1 MARKNRSLT
10 TFDEVSSNELN
21 DTNNG
26 NINNTEK
33 ETVNNINN
41 NIKNKT
47 EKEIENN
54 ILNNG
59 ENGIKKETVKNNVN
73 NTNNDSLNNSKL
85 DDLLSGKKEKKN
97 VPTMIHL
104 EPEVTKVLDKI
115 SGVKKG
121 RSGKKSQIVN
131 EVLKEFF
138 RSRGLMD

>member
-10 TFDEVSSNELN
+10 TFDEVSSEEKNNVKEDIKKENEN
-21 DTNNG
+21 SIVKDTNNNIDNNVG
-26 NINNTEK
+26 KDTKNEIENKNTKDTENIIINNTD
-33 ETVNNINN
+33 
-41 NIKNKT
+41 
-47 EKEIENN
+47 
-54 ILNNG
+54 
-59 ENGIKKETVKNNVN
+59 N
-73 NTNNDSLNNSKL
+73 NTKNSSKL

>member
-10 TFDEVSSNELN
+10 TFDEVSSEEKNNVKEDIKKENEN
-21 DTNNG
+21 SIVKDTNND
-26 NINNTEK
+26 
-33 ETVNNINN
+33 INN
-41 NIKNKT
+41 NVEKDTKNEIENDIKNENTKD
-47 EKEIENN
+47 IENN
-54 ILNNG
+54 I
-59 ENGIKKETVKNNVN
+59 IN
-73 NTNNDSLNNSKL
+73 NTDNNTKNSSKL
-85 DDLLSGKKEKKN
+85 DELLSGKKEKKN
-97 VPTMIHL
+97 IPTMIHL